1 MPNRYLTAL
10 AVVIL
15 VVPVPLAALRAQDSD
30 DEWLDNC
37 QHQRGDWGYRGRHCE
52 IRETGMKPSK
62 GPLSVEPGQNGGIEV
77 IGWDRD
83 SIGVTARIQVNARS
97 SDDAEAIAH
106 DIKIETANG
115 VVRATGGPGPF
126 GRHQNWSVYFVVMVP
141 RRTDLTLSTQNG
153 PLSVSDVAGRMSLET
168 QNGPLSLS
176 GVGGDVHASAQN
188 GPPLTVELLGTRWEE
203 AGLDAESQNGP
214 ADLSIPDNYNAK
226 IEFGTVNGP
235 MDVAFPMTVT
245 INGRVKDRI
254 STTLGS
260 GGPPIRVVTTNG
272 PMTVR
277 KAVLTSVRTRMSC
290 STARVA
296 WMNSVI
302 SRCRS
307 DPGGPRE

>member
-1 MPNRYLTAL
+1 MNRYLAVL

-15 VVPVPLAALRAQDSD
+15 MAPVPLAALRAQESD

-37 QHQRGDWGYRGRHCE
+37 QEGRGDWGYRVRHCE

-97 SDDAEAIAH
+97 RDDAEAIAH
-106 DIKIETANG
+106 DIKIESSNG
-115 VVRATGGPGPF
+115 LVRATGGHGPF
-126 GRHQNWSVYFVVMVP
+126 GRQQNWSVYFIVMVP

-153 PLSVSDVAGRMSLET
+153 PLSVTDVAGSMNLET

-188 GPPLTVELLGTRWEE
+188 GPLTVELVGARWDG

-214 ADLSIPDNYNAK
+214 ADLEIPDNYNAK

-235 MDVAFPMTVT
+235 MDMDFPMTVT
-245 INGRVKDRI
+245 ISGRVKDRI

-260 GGPPIRVVTTNG
+260 GGPPVRVVTTNG

-277 KAVLTSVRTRMSC
+277 K
-290 STARVA
+290 
-296 WMNSVI
+296 
-302 SRCRS
+302 SRS
-307 DPGGPRE
+307 